1 MSAGGAA
8 MSRRLSMVFRL
19 RSGSGLNMTQEL
31 GMLIDIARVRLGGRE
46 RGDDEGGR
54 DRGEEAHESAQPAR

>member
-1 MSAGGAA
+1 
-8 MSRRLSMVFRL
+8 
-19 RSGSGLNMTQEL
+19 MTQEL